1 MSVMSSFGGVNFY
14 TRQVSEQGFER
25 SVVVHNFPLGNDPY
39 LELLGTGTQTF
50 EFDAFVDN
58 TMGLYVD
65 RTLLRNVMINQGIAE
80 LIHPSLGSFQA
91 ACVNVSMS
99 ESARNKGIID
109 LRLTFIT
116 TSNTKKTFLSFMS
129 SDSQSSL
136 SSYASK
142 GLSTVQSVMNGTLL
156 QSTLGSFGS
165 DVGTLVS
172 SGQYLMNQFG
182 GADAVLGKIGQTV
195 GRFNQVGSI
204 GSSLLNSID
213 TTGDVAK
220 QLTSSVIS
228 QRSSSMLGLS
238 QAISRL

>member
-1 MSVMSSFGGVNFY
+1 MAVMTSFGGVNFY
-14 TRQVSEQGFER
+14 TRQVSEQGFGR
-25 SVVVHNFPLGNDPY
+25 QVVVHSFPLGNDPY

-58 TMGLYVD
+58 TMDLYVD

-91 ACVNVSMS
+91 ACISQSFS
-99 ESARNKGIID
+99 ESAQNKGIID
-109 LRLTFIT
+109 LRLTFVT
-116 TSNTKKTFLSFMS
+116 TSSTQKPFLSFLS
-129 SDSQSSL
+129 DDSQSSL

-142 GLSTVQSVMNGTLL
+142 GLSTVESALNGTLL

-165 DVGTLVS
+165 DVGSLVS

-182 GADAVLGKIGQTV
+182 GADKVLNRIGQTV

-204 GSSLLNSID
+204 GSSVLNTINTS
-213 TTGDVAK
+213 GNVAS

-238 QAISRL
+238 QAISNL